1 MEKRA
6 FGIVA
11 LLGLFLM
18 SLSSLADSKD
28 KNVRGVMLMG
38 KELKYKF
45 LMWESKQSFRSE
57 IK

>member
-28 KNVRGVMLMG
+28 KNVRGVKLMG
-38 KELKYKF
+38 K
-45 LMWESKQSFRSE
+45 RAE
-57 IK
+57 I